1 MDHIGL
7 TGYDA
12 QTVLKMIADFAV
24 QNNTFSQAQKSVHVN
39 RWRQRLSCEL
49 AEVVGKS
56 VPKGARAMLR
66 RDDSARVEMDGSSEF
81 ERAELFQETLE
92 WPCASAGAWACSA
105 VWSKC
110 WRRRTTTTATYRARR
125 PSMRGGGR

>member
-1 MDHIGL
+1 MQKH
-7 TGYDA
+7 TKPA
-12 QTVLKMIADFAV
+12 K
-24 QNNTFSQAQKSVHVN
+24 NNTFSQGQKSVHVN

-81 ERAELFQETLE
+81 ERAELFQETLDVAM
-92 WPCASAGAWACSA
+92 CF
-105 VWSKC
+105 
-110 WRRRTTTTATYRARR
+110 
-125 PSMRGGGR
+125 GGCLGVLGGVE